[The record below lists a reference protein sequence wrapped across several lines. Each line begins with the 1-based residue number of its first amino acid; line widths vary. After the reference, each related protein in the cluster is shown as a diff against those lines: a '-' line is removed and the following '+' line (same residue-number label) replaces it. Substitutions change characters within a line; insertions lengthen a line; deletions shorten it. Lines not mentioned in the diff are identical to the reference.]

1 MRRGAPCRGAPC
13 AVVSPCR
20 CLVTPV
26 VRPSRQCPSVRSA
39 DLSWLRIDQ
48 VASDRWSLR
57 TAPSGRASLL
67 AGSARAPAMPSL
79 AGPASTRWVST
90 RPVPTAGVR
99 SSNRPVSSRPMSSCP
114 VSGQLVPSSG
124 VQPSGRLVS
133 VRPVPF
139 SSVAARRWPWG
150 SRRGAGNL
158 AAGTD
163 RVAGGLRV
171 PSGLVDGP
179 SRPGGGDAVVVGR
192 WGSGGRG
199 PGRVGLG
206 RRLRP
211 CSTADRPGG
220 GQPGVR
226 VAGGCRLSQAWER
239 GSKPGVPAP
248 ECGRH
253 LGLEHDYAA
262 WSLWSLMARWTGLE
276 GANELDGADG
286 ARPQRGPARKSATP
300 ARGRQRCDLQELWWA
315 RQGLNL

>member
-133 VRPVPF
+133 VRPVP
-139 SSVAARRWPWG
+139 SRRWQ
-150 SRRGAGNL
+150 
-158 AAGTD
+158 
-163 RVAGGLRV
+163 
-171 PSGLVDGP
+171 
-179 SRPGGGDAVVVGR
+179 PGGGRGDHV
-192 WGSGGRG
+192 GGRATLR
-199 PGRVGLG
+199 PGRIGLQVV
-206 RRLRP
+206 
-211 CSTADRPGG
+211 C
-220 GQPGVR
+220 
-226 VAGGCRLSQAWER
+226 
-239 GSKPGVPAP
+239 GS
-248 ECGRH
+248 R
-253 LGLEHDYAA
+253 AA
-262 WSLWSLMARWTGLE
+262 WSTAPVGLE
-276 GANELDGADG
+276 GAMLWWSAGGGAAVADLAG
-286 ARPQRGPARKSATP
+286 SGSGAGCDRARPLVGGEASLA
-300 ARGRQRCDLQELWWA
+300 
-315 RQGLNL
+315 

>member
-211 CSTADRPGG
+211 CSTAGRRG
-220 GQPGVR
+220 GQLGVR
-226 VAGGCRLSQAWER
+226 VAGRCRPL
-239 GSKPGVPAP
+239 GVAGTFLGHDHAP
-248 ECGRH
+248 
-253 LGLEHDYAA
+253 

-276 GANELDGADG
+276 GPT
-286 ARPQRGPARKSATP
+286 RSTVRMVCGPSAAQPGVSEPGWGPT
-300 ARGRQRCDLQELWWA
+300 AL
-315 RQGLNL
+315 

>member
-133 VRPVPF
+133 VRPVP
-139 SSVAARRWPWG
+139 SRRWQ
-150 SRRGAGNL
+150 
-158 AAGTD
+158 
-163 RVAGGLRV
+163 
-171 PSGLVDGP
+171 
-179 SRPGGGDAVVVGR
+179 PGGG
-192 WGSGGRG
+192 RG
-199 PGRVGLG
+199 DHV
-206 RRLRP
+206 
-211 CSTADRPGG
+211 GG
-220 GQPGVR
+220 GQPCGR
-226 VAGGCRLSQAWER
+226 DGSGCRWSAGPER
-239 GSKPGVPAP
+239 L
-248 ECGRH
+248 GR
-253 LGLEHDYAA
+253 
-262 WSLWSLMARWTGLE
+262 
-276 GANELDGADG
+276 
-286 ARPQRGPARKSATP
+286 RPQSAW
-300 ARGRQRCDLQELWWA
+300 RGRCCGGRPVGERRSRTWPGRA
-315 RQGLNL
+315 RAQAATVLDR